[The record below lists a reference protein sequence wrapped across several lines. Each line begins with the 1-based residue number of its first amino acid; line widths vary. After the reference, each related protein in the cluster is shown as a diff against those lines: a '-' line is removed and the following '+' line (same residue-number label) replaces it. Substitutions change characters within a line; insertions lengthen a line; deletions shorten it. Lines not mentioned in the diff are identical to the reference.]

1 MRKKTIALIYGGYS
15 SEAEV
20 SVRSGKNVARN
31 IDRKLYTLYEILF
44 SRESW
49 SVMIEGRS
57 PIEVD
62 RADFSFLLDGKRIRF
77 DKVMIM
83 IHGDP
88 GENGLLQAYFDLL
101 SIPYVGCSSITST
114 LTFDKYAS
122 KTYLRDTNVKMAK
135 DVFLRKGDSYSV
147 KEIVAKLGLPI
158 FVKPND
164 GGSSFGITKV
174 KSLDALDEAIKLA
187 FREGETVLIE
197 EFIQGVEMTN
207 GVFSS
212 KGKLNILPVTEIISD
227 NEFFDYQAKYLGASR
242 EICPAEIPNSLKN
255 EIQKITKLIYHHFGC
270 RGVVR
275 VDYIVR
281 EGEVYFLEINAIPGM
296 TEASLVPQQL
306 RSAGIEMRDFLTMLI
321 EDKVV

>member
-1 MRKKTIALIYGGYS
+1 MGKKTIALIYGGYS

-20 SVRSGKNVARN
+20 SVRSGKNVAKN
-31 IDRKLYTLYEILF
+31 IDKERYDLYEILF

-135 DVFLRKGDSYSV
+135 DVFLRKGDKYSV
-147 KEIVAKLGLPI
+147 KEIVNKLGLPI

-174 KSLDALDEAIKLA
+174 KSLDALDDAIKLA
-187 FREGETVLIE
+187 FGEGETVLIE

-207 GVFSS
+207 GIFSS
-212 KGKLNILPVTEIISD
+212 GGNLFVLPVTEIISD

-242 EICPAEIPNSLKN
+242 EICPAEIPDSLRN
-255 EIQKITKLIYHHFGC
+255 EIQRITKLIYHHFGC

-306 RSAGIEMRDFLTMLI
+306 RTAGIEMKDFLTMLI